1 MVLAYDLLNWSTF
14 ICVVHISLHH
24 LKTYWI
30 YINHVCYPILNHHQF
45 YDKIAASSEVSK
57 LQQHLTL
64 LKEEYT
70 KLQSHCAEL
79 EKKYNLAAASSGD
92 LSETSFIARLLM
104 TVTSLYKRELY
115 SDIKIKLQ
123 TSTLPAHKFVLNA
136 RSDDFNEEALKK
148 INELG

>member
-1 MVLAYDLLNWSTF
+1 M
-14 ICVVHISLHH
+14 
-24 LKTYWI
+24 
-30 YINHVCYPILNHHQF
+30 
-45 YDKIAASSEVSK
+45 
-57 LQQHLTL
+57 QQHLAL

-123 TSTLPAHKFVLNA
+123 TKTLPAHKFVLNA

-148 INELG
+148 MEELGQYYIIRIGYWVSNISKFRF